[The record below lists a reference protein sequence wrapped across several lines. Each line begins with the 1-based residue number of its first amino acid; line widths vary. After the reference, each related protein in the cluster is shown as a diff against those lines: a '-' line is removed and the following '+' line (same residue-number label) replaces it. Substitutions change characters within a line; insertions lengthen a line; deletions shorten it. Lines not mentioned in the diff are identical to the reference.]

1 MWKTLYFKSSIFTS
15 INSVRKIENPNKHPE
30 KHHDSILNHNVI
42 FLDYDFRS
50 SLLNSC
56 SSLIGRLWV
65 IHMAANLCT
74 HLCEIFQA
82 AHGKADGAFP
92 WEPQKAVCAF
102 SSGSDDI
109 TPHKSIT
116 SPSPAQEW
124 VTRMV
129 SCKSLGRKKCRLRW
143 WIFTFHWFVPVSSY
157 LFWFAAL
164 QSFLKSY

>member
-1 MWKTLYFKSSIFTS
+1 MWKTLYFKSSVFTS
-15 INSVRKIENPNKHPE
+15 INSVRKPENPNKHPE
-30 KHHDSILNHNVI
+30 KHHDSILNHHVI

-92 WEPQKAVCAF
+92 WEPQEALCAF

-116 SPSPAQEW
+116 SPSQHRNESPGWLAANLLVEKN
-124 VTRMV
+124 VGYGDEFPHSTDL
-129 SCKSLGRKKCRLRW
+129 SLW
-143 WIFTFHWFVPVSSY
+143 
-157 LFWFAAL
+157 AAICSDSL
-164 QSFLKSY
+164 LCISN